1 VKTEKVISMSRKLK
15 IDSSA
20 ESTFISTATSW
31 PFELDPVN
39 TYAYWDDAFT
49 ENECDFLIALGNAQR
64 KLQATVGTKS
74 GGVETNNKI
83 RESEVSWLYPNQD
96 TAWAFKRLT
105 DIIVNLNDRY
115 FKFDI
120 FGAAEGFQFTK
131 YVAPTGHYGK
141 HIDCGLNT
149 PVRKLS
155 FTLQLSDEKD
165 YEGGD
170 LILHTSDNLA
180 SMKRSRGSISV
191 FPSYVMHEVT
201 PVTKGTRYSLVSWI
215 TGKPFK

>member
-1 VKTEKVISMSRKLK
+1 MKTEKVVPMSKKLGK
-15 IDSSA
+15 NSSSN
-20 ESTFISTATSW
+20 STFTPTATSW

-39 TYAYWDDAFT
+39 TYAYWDNVFT
-49 ENECDFLIALGNAQR
+49 KEECNLLIAIGNAQR
-64 KLQATVGTKS
+64 NLQATVGTKS
-74 GGVETNNKI
+74 GSVETNTKI

-96 TAWAFKRLT
+96 TVWVFQRLT

-120 FGAAEGFQFTK
+120 FGALEGFQFTK

-141 HIDCGLNT
+141 HIDCGFNNI
-149 PVRKLS
+149 VRKLS

-170 LILHTSDNLA
+170 LILHTSDDLMP
-180 SMKRSRGSISV
+180 MKRSQGSIAV
-191 FPSYVMHEVT
+191 FPSYVLHEVT